1 MLPATVAALCTL
13 LTDACFLMPCCQVP
27 VAVNLWRPRQAY
39 VHLPR
44 AAAAAMPCLHIRSC
58 ACQSCLPQ
66 LPGTMLSFNK
76 CGRSGRDL
84 WQLCL
89 HVATMLPCCPQFR
102 IGACEDLLLVHIR
115 HGSIP
120 AVSNWCSPTCYRY
133 VFTFALISCPV
144 LPYCTLK
151 MLMCAVAC

>member
-1 MLPATVAALCTL
+1 MLHSISAFYCQLPRAAAAAIPCL
-13 LTDACFLMPCCQVP
+13 LNKCG
-27 VAVNLWRPRQAY
+27 RQAH

-44 AAAAAMPCLHIRSC
+44 AAAAAIPCLHIRSC

-66 LPGTMLSFNK
+66 LGTMQSFNK
-76 CGRSGRDL
+76 CRRSGRDL

-144 LPYCTLK
+144 LPSFTLK